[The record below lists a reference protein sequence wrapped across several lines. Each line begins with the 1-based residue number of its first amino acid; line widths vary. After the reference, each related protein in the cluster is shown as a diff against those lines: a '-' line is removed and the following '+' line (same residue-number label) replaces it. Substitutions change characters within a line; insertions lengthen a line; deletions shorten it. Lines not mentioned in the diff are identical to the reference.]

1 MPTNQNP
8 LLTFE
13 EQGAITLGTVT
24 GTNMLD
30 GVSVPAFGNE
40 AIAYIEGK
48 AGLHLLLD
56 FKQVEYMSSAA
67 LTELLRINE
76 ELRKTKGSVRLC
88 NLSNEIRKVFQI
100 TNLEKLFV
108 IHENDST
115 AAATKRF
122 ERSLAVASE
131 EDTWSNPDTSG

>member
-1 MPTNQNP
+1 MPTNPTP

-13 EQGAITLGTVT
+13 DRGAVTLGTVT
-24 GTNMLD
+24 GTTMLD

-40 AIAYIEGK
+40 TIAFIEGK
-48 AGLHLLLD
+48 NALHLLLD
-56 FKQVEYMSSAA
+56 FKQVDYMSSAG

-76 ELRKTKGSVRLC
+76 ALRKTKGSVRLC

-115 AAATKRF
+115 EAALTRF
-122 ERSLAVASE
+122 ERSLSVASDE
-131 EDTWSNPDTSG
+131 NAWSSPDASE